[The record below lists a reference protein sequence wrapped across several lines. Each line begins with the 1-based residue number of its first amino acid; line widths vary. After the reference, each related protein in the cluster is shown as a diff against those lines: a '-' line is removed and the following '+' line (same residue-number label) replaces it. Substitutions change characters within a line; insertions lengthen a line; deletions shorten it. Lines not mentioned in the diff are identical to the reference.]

1 MRPGP
6 TILQVKFDR
15 PMRQDS
21 FSVTDAPGG
30 AQPQIAGRPRFLAD
44 GRTFEIPLI
53 LKPGVTYALSINSD
67 AHRNFRGLDGTTA
80 TPRSIIF
87 RTDR

>member
-1 MRPGP
+1 
-6 TILQVKFDR
+6 
-15 PMRQDS
+15 
-21 FSVTDAPGG
+21 
-30 AQPQIAGRPRFLAD
+30 
-44 GRTFEIPLI
+44 
-53 LKPGVTYALSINSD
+53 VTYALSINSD